1 MTGKNRWL
9 LPEGIEDLLPGPAAQ
24 LEQLRR
30 ELLDLY
36 RSWGYELIL
45 PPFIEYLDSLQTGSG
60 HDLDL
65 QTFKLI
71 DQLSGRLLGLRA
83 DMTPQAARI
92 DAHRMRREAP
102 TRLCY
107 LGTVL
112 RTRPDGFDGS
122 RSPLQVGAEL
132 FGHAGAESDVEIL
145 ELMVATLALTG
156 IEDVYLDLGH
166 VGIYRGLACDAGLD
180 EEQEASLFD
189 ALQRKALPEINTFLS
204 GLDLSTAQR
213 ERLAGLATLNGGA
226 EVLEK
231 AQVLLQGSGKSVLSS
246 LENLTRIARLAER
259 RLPAIS
265 LHFDLAELRGYQY
278 QTGVVF
284 AAFVADRGQEIAR
297 GGRYDEIGKVFGR
310 ARPATG
316 FSTDLRILMR
326 LGNRDWPQPAGAIL
340 APAEEDTALEDEV
353 RILRAQ
359 GERVVQQLPG
369 QAGSVAETGCDRA
382 LRWSG
387 SEWVVERIAPE
398 SAD

>member
-9 LPEGIEDLLPGPAAQ
+9 LPEGIEDLLPDQAMQ

-30 ELLDLY
+30 EILDLY

-45 PPFIEYLDSLQTGSG
+45 PPFIEYLDSLLTGSG

-92 DAHRMRREAP
+92 DAHRLQRDAP
-102 TRLCY
+102 NRLCY

-122 RSPLQVGAEL
+122 RSPMQVGAEL

-145 ELMVATLALTG
+145 ELMVSTLALTG

-166 VGIYRGLACDAGLD
+166 VGIYRGLARDAGLD
-180 EEQEASLFD
+180 EEQEALLFD
-189 ALQRKALPEINTFLS
+189 ALQRKALPEIDAFLA
-204 GLDLSTAQR
+204 GLDLSTTQR
-213 ERLAGLATLNGGA
+213 ERLAGLATLNGGS

-231 AQVLLQGSGKSVLSS
+231 AQVLLQGSGDSAQSS
-246 LENLTRIARLAER
+246 LQNLIRIAHLAAR
-259 RLPAIS
+259 QLPDTS

-284 AAFVADRGQEIAR
+284 AAFVAGRGEEIAR
-297 GGRYDEIGKVFGR
+297 GGRYDQIGKVFGR

-316 FSTDLRILMR
+316 FSTDLRSLMR

-340 APAEEDTALEDEV
+340 APAEEDSALADKV
-353 RILRAQ
+353 RTLRAQ

-369 QAGSVAETGCDRA
+369 QAGSIAETGCDRV

-387 SEWVVERIAPE
+387 SEWVIERTV
-398 SAD
+398 

>member
-92 DAHRMRREAP
+92 DAHRMQREAP
-102 TRLCY
+102 SRLCY

-166 VGIYRGLACDAGLD
+166 VGIYRGLARDAGLD

-231 AQVLLQGSGKSVLSS
+231 AQVLLQGSGKSARSS
-246 LENLTRIARLAER
+246 LEDLTRIARLAER
-259 RLPAIS
+259 RLPNIS

-340 APAEEDTALEDEV
+340 APAEEDAALEDEV
-353 RILRAQ
+353 RTLRVQ

-369 QAGSVAETGCDRA
+369 QAGSIAETGCDRV

>member
-9 LPEGIEDLLPGPAAQ
+9 LPEGIEDLLPDQAMQ
-24 LEQLRR
+24 LELLRR
-30 ELLDLY
+30 EILDLY

-45 PPFIEYLDSLQTGSG
+45 PPFIEYLDSLLTGSG

-92 DAHRMRREAP
+92 DAHRLQRDAP
-102 TRLCY
+102 SRLCY

-122 RSPLQVGAEL
+122 RSPMQVGAEL

-156 IEDVYLDLGH
+156 IEDIYLDLGH
-166 VGIYRGLACDAGLD
+166 VGIYRGLARDAGLD
-180 EEQEASLFD
+180 EEQEALLFD
-189 ALQRKALPEINTFLS
+189 ALQRKALPEIKLFMT

-213 ERLAGLATLNGGA
+213 ERLAGLATLNGGT

-231 AQVLLQGSGKSVLSS
+231 AQALLQGSGEAVRSS
-246 LENLTRIARLAER
+246 LEDLIRIARLAQR
-259 RLPAIS
+259 RLPDTS

-326 LGNRDWPQPAGAIL
+326 LGKRDWLPPAAAIL
-340 APAEEDTALEDEV
+340 APAEDDVALADKV
-353 RILRAQ
+353 RDLRTQ

-369 QAGSVAETGCDRA
+369 QAGSVGETGCDRV

-387 SEWVVERIAPE
+387 SEWVVEC
-398 SAD
+398 SQ

>member
-1 MTGKNRWL
+1 MKGKNRWL
-9 LPEGIEDLLPGPAAQ
+9 LPEGIEDLLPDQAAQ

-45 PPFIEYLDSLQTGSG
+45 PPFIEYLDSLLTGSG

-92 DAHRMRREAP
+92 DAHRLQRDAP
-102 TRLCY
+102 SRLCY

-122 RSPLQVGAEL
+122 RSPMQVGAEL
-132 FGHAGAESDVEIL
+132 FGHRGAESDVEIL

-156 IEDVYLDLGH
+156 IEDIYLDLGH
-166 VGIYRGLACDAGLD
+166 VGIYRGLAHDAGLD
-180 EEQEASLFD
+180 EEQEALLFD
-189 ALQRKALPEINTFLS
+189 ALQRKALPEINAFLA

-231 AQVLLQGSGKSVLSS
+231 AQALLQGSGESALSS
-246 LENLTRIARLAER
+246 LEDLARIARLATR
-259 RLPAIS
+259 RLPDIS

-326 LGNRDWPQPAGAIL
+326 VGNRDWPQPAGAIL
-340 APAEEDTALEDEV
+340 APAEEDAALADKV
-353 RILRAQ
+353 RTLRTQ

-369 QAGSVAETGCDRA
+369 QVGSVAETGCDRV

-387 SEWVVERIAPE
+387 SEWVVERIV
-398 SAD
+398 

>member
-1 MTGKNRWL
+1 MKGKNRWL
-9 LPEGIEDLLPGPAAQ
+9 LPEGIEDLLPDQAAQ

-45 PPFIEYLDSLQTGSG
+45 PPFIEYLDSLLTGSG

-92 DAHRMRREAP
+92 DAHRLQRDAP
-102 TRLCY
+102 SRLCY

-122 RSPLQVGAEL
+122 RSPMQVGAEL
-132 FGHAGAESDVEIL
+132 FGHRGAESDVEIL

-156 IEDVYLDLGH
+156 IEDIYLDLGH
-166 VGIYRGLACDAGLD
+166 VGIYRGLAHDAGLD
-180 EEQEASLFD
+180 EEQEALLFD
-189 ALQRKALPEINTFLS
+189 ALQRKALPEINAFLA

-231 AQVLLQGSGKSVLSS
+231 AQALLQGSGESALSS
-246 LENLTRIARLAER
+246 LEDLIRIARLATR
-259 RLPAIS
+259 RLPEIS

-326 LGNRDWPQPAGAIL
+326 LGNRDWPKPAGAIL
-340 APAEEDTALEDEV
+340 APADEDTALANKV
-353 RILRAQ
+353 RTLRTQ

-369 QAGSVAETGCDRA
+369 QVGSVAETGCDRV

-387 SEWVVERIAPE
+387 SEWVVERIV
-398 SAD
+398 

>member
-9 LPEGIEDLLPGPAAQ
+9 LPEGIEDLLPDQAMQ

-30 ELLDLY
+30 EILDLY

-45 PPFIEYLDSLQTGSG
+45 PPFIEYLDSLLTGSG
-60 HDLDL
+60 RDLDL

-92 DAHRMRREAP
+92 DAHRLQRDAP
-102 TRLCY
+102 SRLCY

-122 RSPLQVGAEL
+122 RSPMQVGVEL
-132 FGHAGAESDVEIL
+132 FGHAGAESDVEVL

-166 VGIYRGLACDAGLD
+166 VGIYRGLAHDAGLD
-180 EEQEASLFD
+180 EEQEALLFD
-189 ALQRKALPEINTFLS
+189 ALQRKALPEINAFLA

-213 ERLAGLATLNGGA
+213 ERLAGLATLNGDA

-231 AQVLLQGSGKSVLSS
+231 AQVLLQGSGDSAQSS
-246 LENLTRIARLAER
+246 LEDLVRIARLATM
-259 RLPAIS
+259 RLPDVS

-284 AAFVADRGQEIAR
+284 AAFVAGRGEEIAR

-316 FSTDLRILMR
+316 FSTDLRSLMR

-340 APAEEDTALEDEV
+340 APVEEDPALADKV
-353 RILRAQ
+353 RVLREQ

-369 QAGSVAETGCDRA
+369 QAGNIAETGCDRV

-387 SEWVVERIAPE
+387 SEWVVERTV
-398 SAD
+398 

>member
-1 MTGKNRWL
+1 MKGKNRWL
-9 LPEGIEDLLPGPAAQ
+9 LPEGIEDLLPDQAAQ

-45 PPFIEYLDSLQTGSG
+45 PPFIEYLDSLLTGSG

-92 DAHRMRREAP
+92 DAHRLQRDAP
-102 TRLCY
+102 SRLCY

-122 RSPLQVGAEL
+122 RSPMQVGAEL
-132 FGHAGAESDVEIL
+132 FGHRGAESDVEIL

-156 IEDVYLDLGH
+156 IEDIYLDLGH
-166 VGIYRGLACDAGLD
+166 VGIYRGLAHDAGLD
-180 EEQEASLFD
+180 EEQEALLFD
-189 ALQRKALPEINTFLS
+189 ALQRKALPEINAFLA

-231 AQVLLQGSGKSVLSS
+231 AQALLQGSGESALSS
-246 LENLTRIARLAER
+246 LQDLVRIARLATR
-259 RLPAIS
+259 RLPDIS

-326 LGNRDWPQPAGAIL
+326 VGNRDWPQPAGAIL
-340 APAEEDTALEDEV
+340 APAEEDTALADQV
-353 RILRAQ
+353 RNLRTQ

-369 QAGSVAETGCDRA
+369 QVGSVAETGCDRV

-387 SEWVVERIAPE
+387 SEWVVERIV
-398 SAD
+398 